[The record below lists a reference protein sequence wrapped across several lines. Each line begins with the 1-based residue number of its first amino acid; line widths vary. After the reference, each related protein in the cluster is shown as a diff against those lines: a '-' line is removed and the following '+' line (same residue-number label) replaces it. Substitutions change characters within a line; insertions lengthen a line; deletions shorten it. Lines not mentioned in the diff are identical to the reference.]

1 MIRSMTA
8 YSSRRAEEAQFS
20 LALSVRSINHRFLDL
35 QVRLPA
41 VLEPLE
47 PVVRRLV
54 KERIARGHIEVSIGF
69 ERADSQTLQVNS
81 RLLEGYVSAC
91 DALREHFGALAP
103 PDPVALLRVPGM
115 VAGAESEMPPDL
127 AGRVGAALE
136 RLLGEALTE
145 LGSMRAAEGE
155 ALERDVRSRLERLGS
170 LAKNVGSLAA
180 SVPELYR
187 NRLDHRLR
195 DLIGNDA
202 GSATLDPARLA
213 QEVVFLAARSDIAE
227 ELTRLESHLA
237 QARLLLDQGPEVG
250 KKLDFLL
257 QEMNRESNTIL
268 SKTTD
273 VPEAGPEISRQAI
286 EMKTEIE
293 KLREQAQNIE

>member
-1 MIRSMTA
+1 MIQSMTA
-8 YSSRRAEEAQFS
+8 YSSRRAEEKQFS
-20 LALSVRSINHRFLDL
+20 LSVSVRSINHRFLDL

-41 VLEPLE
+41 ELEPFE
-47 PVVRRLV
+47 PVMRRLV
-54 KERIARGHIEVSIGF
+54 KERIARGHVEVSITF
-69 ERADSQTLQVNS
+69 DRADGQALRMNS
-81 RLLEGYVSAC
+81 RLLEGYVAAC

-115 VAGAESEMPPDL
+115 VAGAESEMSPEL
-127 AGRVGAALE
+127 AEQVGVALE
-136 RLLGEALTE
+136 RLLSETLKELTR
-145 LGSMRAAEGE
+145 MRAAEGE
-155 ALERDVRSRLERLGS
+155 ALERDLRSRLDRLGA
-170 LAKNVGSLAA
+170 LARNVADLAGR
-180 SVPELYR
+180 VPELYR
-187 NRLDHRLR
+187 RRLEHRLR
-195 DLIGNDA
+195 ELAGNDP
-202 GSATLDPARLA
+202 SAPVLDPGRLA
-213 QEVVFLAARSDIAE
+213 QEVVYLAARSDIAE
-227 ELTRLESHLA
+227 ELTRLESHLT
-237 QARLLLDQGPEVG
+237 QALVLLDEGPEVG

>member
-1 MIRSMTA
+1 MTA
-8 YSSRRAEEAQFS
+8 YSSRRTEEAQFS
-20 LALSVRSINHRFLDL
+20 LSLSVRSINHRFLDL

-41 VLEPLE
+41 ALEPLE

-54 KERIARGHIEVSIGF
+54 KEHIARGHVEVGVIF
-69 ERADSQTLQVNS
+69 ERSDSQTLQVNS

-91 DALREHFGALAP
+91 DSLREHFGALAA

-115 VAGAESEMPPDL
+115 IAGSEGEMKAEL
-127 AGRVGAALE
+127 AERVGAALE
-136 RLLGEALTE
+136 RLLSETLTG
-145 LGSMRAAEGE
+145 LGDMRSAEGE
-155 ALERDVRSRLERLGS
+155 ALERDVRTRLEKLGRLAQNVS
-170 LAKNVGSLAA
+170 ELAGK
-180 SVPELYR
+180 VPELYR
-187 NRLDHRLR
+187 RRIEHRVHEL
-195 DLIGNDA
+195 A
-202 GSATLDPARLA
+202 GSDSAAPVLDPARLA
-213 QEVVFLAARSDIAE
+213 QEVVYLAARSDIAE
-227 ELTRLESHLA
+227 ELTRLQSHLSQA
-237 QARLLLDQGPEVG
+237 QVLIEEGPEVG

-257 QEMNRESNTIL
+257 QEMNREANTIL